1 MSEKGLRGKVIGI
14 IRSPRQGFNDIEE
27 GDLWKGALIILLI
40 ATLAAISGMAYASK
54 IEVNLSR
61 PSQGTPHGPGM
72 FGGPGGQGI
81 DVDPQTMK
89 DSLVTLWGLANG
101 MGTITRWLFP
111 SLLVILAAKILVGGG
126 SARRMLA
133 MTGFASIPFV
143 VQQVLRL
150 IDAQRITPLE
160 LATLM
165 ASRAAATNLVTKILS
180 QTLNVLH
187 IFGIMTLVL
196 TVYAVSTNYETTVR
210 KASSVTLAAYA
221 VYILLKVF
229 LPI

>member
-14 IRSPRQGFNDIEE
+14 IRSPRHGFNDIEE
-27 GDLWKGALIILLI
+27 GDLRKGALIILLI
-40 ATLAAISGMAYASK
+40 ATLAAIAGMAYASK

-89 DSLVTLWGLANG
+89 DSLVTFWGLANG
-101 MGTITRWLFP
+101 IGTITRWLFP

-150 IDAQRITPLE
+150 IDAKRVTPLE

-165 ASRAAATNLVTKILS
+165 ASRATATNLVTKILS